1 MKKILIIVTIALLS
15 LAASG
20 QPFKGT
26 WTGKLSVQDIELTM
40 VLHIGDACTLDVP
53 SQGAKDIPVEIN
65 GTGSAQVKLSIPMI
79 GASYEGLYLGNTIVG
94 TFRQTGME
102 FPLAFKRG
110 KPAANRPQTPKPPFP
125 YNTEE
130 FTFTNSDAVLSGTL
144 TTPHGMSEETPIV
157 LMVSGSGLQN
167 RDEELFEHKPFAV
180 IADVLAKNGIASLRY
195 DDRSYGKSTGDA
207 SNATTKTFMEDA
219 HAGVTHLRSLGFK
232 HIGILGHSEG
242 GTIAFMLAA
251 DGLTD
256 FIVSM
261 AGMAETGEKTL
272 LDQTTRI
279 AVLTGMSGQDAKA
292 YAENAISHTKATGNA
307 YMQYLMTLDPA
318 PYISEV
324 KCPVLAINGE
334 KDSQVLCETHLAV
347 IRTLVP
353 HADTKAYPELN
364 HMFQHCT
371 TGHPTEYYNIEETI
385 SPEVPEDIAE
395 WINRLHAGKNQ

>member
-1 MKKILIIVTIALLS
+1 MRKILIIVAIALLS

-65 GTGSAQVKLSIPMI
+65 GTESAQVKLSIPMI

-180 IADVLAKNGIASLRY
+180 IADVLAK
-195 DDRSYGKSTGDA
+195 
-207 SNATTKTFMEDA
+207 
-219 HAGVTHLRSLGFK
+219 
-232 HIGILGHSEG
+232 
-242 GTIAFMLAA
+242 
-251 DGLTD
+251 
-256 FIVSM
+256 
-261 AGMAETGEKTL
+261 
-272 LDQTTRI
+272 
-279 AVLTGMSGQDAKA
+279 
-292 YAENAISHTKATGNA
+292 
-307 YMQYLMTLDPA
+307 
-318 PYISEV
+318 
-324 KCPVLAINGE
+324 
-334 KDSQVLCETHLAV
+334 
-347 IRTLVP
+347 
-353 HADTKAYPELN
+353 
-364 HMFQHCT
+364 
-371 TGHPTEYYNIEETI
+371 TE
-385 SPEVPEDIAE
+385 SP
-395 WINRLHAGKNQ
+395 L